1 MNILFTTIDDQNR
14 LQNFFWWFPTVETAF
29 DVLST
34 LCTKR
39 QWLIKATLVDGLQR
53 TVLPIEAFDGIAI
66 SPALNHLEREWQQ
79 LLNLESHQS

>member
-1 MNILFTTIDDQNR
+1 MNILFTTIDNKNR
-14 LQNFFWWFPTVETAF
+14 LRNFSWWFPSIETAF

-34 LCTKR
+34 LCTKG
-39 QWLIKATLVDGLQR
+39 QWLIKAELIDGLNR
-53 TVLPIEAFDGIAI
+53 IVLPVEAFDGIAL